1 VIANNEKGVRVTRG
15 GGTNMK
21 PQVAVQAPVTSINK
35 VLPEDRFLKRVADTH
50 ELIARRAYELFSAS
64 GFTHG
69 HDLED
74 WLGAESEILQPVP
87 FEVTET
93 PDAINVKGA
102 LPGFSAEDIEIH
114 VEPQRLFISGQ
125 QQEKSE
131 EKKGKSIRS
140 EQRLT
145 RVFRSLD
152 LPAQIDPEKVRATLS
167 NSELQIELPKITAD
181 RKVTVAAKAA
191 A

>member
-15 GGTNMK
+15 GGANMK
-21 PQVAVQAPVTSINK
+21 PQVTVQAPVTSINK

-93 PDAINVKGA
+93 PDAIMSKEHCPASVRKTSRFMSSRSDS
-102 LPGFSAEDIEIH
+102 LSAGSNK
-114 VEPQRLFISGQ
+114 RSRRRRK
-125 QQEKSE
+125 EKASV
-131 EKKGKSIRS
+131 
-140 EQRLT
+140 L
-145 RVFRSLD
+145 
-152 LPAQIDPEKVRATLS
+152 
-167 NSELQIELPKITAD
+167 NS
-181 RKVTVAAKAA
+181 V
-191 A
+191 